1 MKLPEIQQQTM
12 QARMSLIVR
21 ADNYD
26 RLFAGAVFDE
36 VEKGVLYCFARSE
49 DLAAE
54 IEDRFALHISISAN
68 QIVRVPVEFV
78 QVPPDELRQLS

>member
-1 MKLPEIQQQTM
+1 MKLPEIQQEAM
-12 QARMSLIVR
+12 QARMSLIVG

-49 DLAAE
+49 DSRPGSRTGSAAY
-54 IEDRFALHISISAN
+54 FN
-68 QIVRVPVEFV
+68 
-78 QVPPDELRQLS
+78 